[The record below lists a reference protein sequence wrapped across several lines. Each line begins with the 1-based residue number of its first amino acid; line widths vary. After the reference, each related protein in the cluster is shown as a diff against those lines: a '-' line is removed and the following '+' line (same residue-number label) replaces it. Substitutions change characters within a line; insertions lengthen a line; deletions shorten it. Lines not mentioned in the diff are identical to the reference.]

1 MEELENVTGKNLQR
15 IDRIKVLTKY
25 KEFSSCNIIQ
35 VEAGTTGF
43 EGGDSGHG
51 CRTYFKIEDM
61 ASTDMRC
68 RVISSNGKI
77 YDFSEVC
84 GASQIEIM
92 FGGDTELETF
102 IGALEFAADTLRKQA
117 EYGDTKADIMTQL
130 QKASKTVLELSAKN
144 KELNKDID
152 AFQEEVKASTAKTEE
167 YHRLM
172 LEMGNVAVVAQNFSK
187 RDIEEIKELKNE
199 LNDDVAKMDRLRAKE
214 MAWRIAFFLFA
225 GISAVE
231 LLYMYCNRLF

>member
-1 MEELENVTGKNLQR
+1 MKKLGKANVESLRR
-15 IDRIKVLTKY
+15 IDGIEVMTNLE
-25 KEFSSCNIIQ
+25 EFDSFNIIQ

-43 EGGDSGHG
+43 KGGDSGHG
-51 CRTYFKIEDM
+51 CRTYFKIEDK

-68 RVISSNGKI
+68 RVISNGKD
-77 YDFSEVC
+77 YDFSEVF

-92 FGGDTELETF
+92 FGGDTELESF
-102 IGALEFAADTLRKQA
+102 IGALEFAANTLRKQA
-117 EYGDTKADIMTQL
+117 ECGDTRADIMTQL
-130 QKASKTVLELSAKN
+130 QKASKTVLELSSKN
-144 KELNKDID
+144 KELIKDVD
-152 AFQEEVKASTAKTEE
+152 AMKEEVKASKAKTEE
-167 YHRLM
+167 YYRLM
-172 LEMGNVAVVAQNFSK
+172 HKMENVAVEAQNLAK
-187 RDIEEIKELKNE
+187 RSLEDIKALQKE

>member
-1 MEELENVTGKNLQR
+1 MEELENETGKNLQR
-15 IDRIKVLTKY
+15 IGRIEVLTKY
-25 KEFSSCNIIQ
+25 KEFSSFNIIQ

-43 EGGDSGHG
+43 KGGDSGHG

-61 ASTDMRC
+61 ESTDMRC
-68 RVISSNGKI
+68 RVISSNGKV

-117 EYGDTKADIMTQL
+117 EYGDTNAD
-130 QKASKTVLELSAKN
+130 
-144 KELNKDID
+144 
-152 AFQEEVKASTAKTEE
+152 
-167 YHRLM
+167 
-172 LEMGNVAVVAQNFSK
+172 
-187 RDIEEIKELKNE
+187 IKELKKE

>member
-1 MEELENVTGKNLQR
+1 MEELEKATGKNLQR
-15 IDRIKVLTKY
+15 IDGIEVMTNL
-25 KEFSSCNIIQ
+25 EDFESCNIIQ

-51 CRTYFKIEDM
+51 CRTYFKIEDK

-68 RVISSNGKI
+68 RVISNGKV

-102 IGALEFAADTLRKQA
+102 ICALEFAADTLRKQA

-130 QKASKTVLELSAKN
+130 QKASKTMLELSSKN
-144 KELNKDID
+144 KELIKDID
-152 AFQEEVKASTAKTEE
+152 AFQEEVKASKAEAAE

-172 LEMGNVAVVAQNFSK
+172 SEFKEVAKESQNLS
-187 RDIEEIKELKNE
+187 RNSIKEIDNLREDIHDYIIMMAGLQSKVV
-199 LNDDVAKMDRLRAKE
+199 LWRVACT
-214 MAWRIAFFLFA
+214 LFA
-225 GISAVE
+225 GISILAIISNCIATF
-231 LLYMYCNRLF
+231 L